1 MPAVLSS
8 LTRRGVLVGVAATS
22 AASLL
27 SIKVQAAGEGPAI
40 RPFSVNFP
48 EEELVDLRRRIAAT
62 RWPERETVT
71 DAIAGRATRDDA
83 GTRALLG
90 DGVRLAEDRGAD

>member
-48 EEELVDLRRRIAAT
+48 EEQLVDLRRRIAAT
-62 RWPERETVT
+62 RWPEGDGHGSV
-71 DAIAGRATRDDA
+71 AGRATRDDS
-83 GTRALLG
+83 GTRALLA
-90 DGVRLAEDRGAD
+90 DGV